1 MKEGRAQ
8 MLKRQMKKRFGA
20 LPDEVLQRVDTASVS
35 ELDAW
40 GENLLDAGTLEDV
53 FVTPR

>member
-1 MKEGRAQ
+1 